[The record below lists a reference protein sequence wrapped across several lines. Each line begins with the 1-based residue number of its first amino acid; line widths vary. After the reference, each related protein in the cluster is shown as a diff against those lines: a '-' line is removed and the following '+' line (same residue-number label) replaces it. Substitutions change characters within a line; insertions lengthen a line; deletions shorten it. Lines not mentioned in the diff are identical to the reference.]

1 MNMTSANKTRRSFF
15 GMILAVITAAPAIIF
30 AAAKAAKPAVVAA
43 AKVAKPAKAVAATA
57 PKAFMKDGLYHVPMP
72 AHLMKTLVRVRPGD
86 KNWIG

>member
-1 MNMTSANKTRRSFF
+1 MNMTSANKTRRAFLSV
-15 GMILAVITAAPAIIF
+15 ILTAITAAPAVIL
-30 AAAKAAKPAVVAA
+30 AAVAA
-43 AKVAKPAKAVAATA
+43 AKVAAKPAKAVALSA